1 MARALGHWAQV
12 HGLVFVQMEGTPR
25 ALLPDLPQSKVT
37 ESLGIRMW
45 REASS
50 EGVSGRDGWEAGK
63 GYGGGGGGRRMGSSV
78 WFPCLAKP
86 RA

>member
-50 EGVSGRDGWEAGK
+50 EGVSTVHRGCILCIRARKDLISPD
-63 GYGGGGGGRRMGSSV
+63 SSY
-78 WFPCLAKP
+78 LMD
-86 RA
+86 